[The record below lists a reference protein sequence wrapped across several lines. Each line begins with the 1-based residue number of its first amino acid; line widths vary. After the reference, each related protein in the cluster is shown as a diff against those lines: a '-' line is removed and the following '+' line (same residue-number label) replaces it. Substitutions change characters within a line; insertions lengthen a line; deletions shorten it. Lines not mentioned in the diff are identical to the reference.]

1 MLYFLSYIYLDVN
14 CVVVGFYGKDYM
26 ISNNEFKMSGL
37 LDSIFLQVSPL
48 QLQAKELV
56 TFGFLSMY

>member
-1 MLYFLSYIYLDVN
+1 
-14 CVVVGFYGKDYM
+14 M

-37 LDSIFLQVSPL
+37 LDSNFLQVSPL
-48 QLQAKELV
+48 QLQAKELA